1 MIFILKPLREKISL
15 SSAQHSSKIR
25 TTSYIAYIFT
35 RSSRSHTQEPGHHL
49 ILLRIGT
56 LFVVLVLHWLVKWY
70 SQVGSVEMKHG
81 NATFWFSTTFHFYVI
96 FSCHKY
102 SMLNSSSVVGR
113 KCAQSW
119 QKICLLYVAIVYHTL
134 LLFYKDGLLLVVM
147 QGKSHACTFCL
158 AKKRLNYIY
167 T

>member
-15 SSAQHSSKIR
+15 SSAQQQNTYNELHCIYFYKKQQES
-25 TTSYIAYIFT
+25 
-35 RSSRSHTQEPGHHL
+35 QEPGHHL

-70 SQVGSVEMKHG
+70 SQVGSVEMEHG

-102 SMLNSSSVVGR
+102 SMLNSSSVLV
-113 KCAQSW
+113 
-119 QKICLLYVAIVYHTL
+119 
-134 LLFYKDGLLLVVM
+134 GLLGENVLKADKRFVY
-147 QGKSHACTFCL
+147 CTW
-158 AKKRLNYIY
+158 R
-167 T
+167 